1 MRLLE
6 PQLEPSIAGISSVAN
21 VGKSEWEA
29 WEAFPVTCTD
39 WEASLDSLVSECTIL
54 VADWQPVS
62 RVRMWVSRQT
72 GLLEASFTG
81 AEHAHHPWWWWA
93 LGWVRSGNFQ
103 PWYYKWRG
111 VDPSKIA
118 CITWEAGPE
127 GPSSLHYVAVFQSLS
142 RVWLFVTPWTAA
154 RQASL
159 SFPPSGVCSNS
170 CLLSQWYHSTISS
183 SVIPFFSCLPSF
195 PASRSFP
202 MSQLFE
208 SGGQNI
214 GVSASAS
221 VLPMSIQDWFPLGW
235 TDWIS
240 LHSKGP
246 SRVFYNTS
254 AEILQHSTFCIDIQT
269 HETRIPSYCNIKRSS
284 LRHIISNCKKSLKKK
299 EF

>member
-1 MRLLE
+1 MSTREGEERHKETESLFREIMAENFPNL
-6 PQLEPSIAGISSVAN
+6 SSVQFN
-21 VGKSEWEA
+21 HSVVSN
-29 WEAFPVTCTD
+29 
-39 WEASLDSLVSECTIL
+39 SLQLH
-54 VADWQPVS
+54 
-62 RVRMWVSRQT
+62 
-72 GLLEASFTG
+72 GLQ
-81 AEHAHHPWWWWA
+81 HARLPCSSPT
-93 LGWVRSGNFQ
+93 SGG
-103 PWYYKWRG
+103 Y
-111 VDPSKIA
+111 
-118 CITWEAGPE
+118 
-127 GPSSLHYVAVFQSLS
+127 
-142 RVWLFVTPWTAA
+142 
-154 RQASL
+154 
-159 SFPPSGVCSNS
+159 SNS
-170 CLLSQWYHSTISS
+170 CLSSQWYHSTISS